1 MLADYPVIPLYFH
14 SVVANPLNHIRSQ
27 ALATNT
33 GTFMRSRTNTK
44 RAAAASVEQFGIARG
59 TDARDRAGDAERF
72 ACRAVKTEGRALR
85 LKAPESQSG
94 PVAADPRRSSEPR
107 QSWGNQDCAGQ

>member
-14 SVVANPLNHIRSQ
+14 SVVANRLNHIRSQ

-59 TDARDRAGDAERF
+59 TMRAMGQAMPSDSPAARLRPRA
-72 ACRAVKTEGRALR
+72 
-85 LKAPESQSG
+85 APY
-94 PVAADPRRSSEPR
+94 V
-107 QSWGNQDCAGQ
+107 